1 VQLLKLFTEIM
12 NLAHARGSTLVS
24 EKAVEFLLKDKS
36 LADMTKDGVKVKVG
50 DMIRDSATFALPV
63 AVEAQDAAIAAIA
76 TLGKQHEILRPAA
89 LQALESL
96 MLVNARRAGGV
107 GTVSSRRRIA
117 HRASA
122 LGCQRLGT
130 GARDQRFAGRVRPRK
145 PSAPPAASARPMA
158 CGRRGAVPSPPEEA
172 ERRSPECRPSL
183 PNSSAPPW
191 GWGNCR

>member
-1 VQLLKLFTEIM
+1 MDVATIKDWLLPVSSSFALISTGVGIWIAVRDLGLKFKAEARLSQSAQVEADVQLLKLFTEIM

-96 MLVNARRAGGV
+96 MLVKKKVVEKHLSEFKREAKV
-107 GTVSSRRRIA
+107 GA
-117 HRASA
+117 
-122 LGCQRLGT
+122 
-130 GARDQRFAGRVRPRK
+130 
-145 PSAPPAASARPMA
+145 
-158 CGRRGAVPSPPEEA
+158 
-172 ERRSPECRPSL
+172 
-183 PNSSAPPW
+183 
-191 GWGNCR
+191 